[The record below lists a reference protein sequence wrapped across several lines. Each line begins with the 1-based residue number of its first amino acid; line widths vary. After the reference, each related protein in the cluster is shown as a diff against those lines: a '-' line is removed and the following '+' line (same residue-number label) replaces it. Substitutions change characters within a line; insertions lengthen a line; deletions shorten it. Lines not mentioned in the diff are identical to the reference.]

1 MERKGRPQTVAL
13 FVFLKNHDFK
23 LRISKF
29 FMPSDD
35 HPSLSPAE
43 SVIKHDPYAALRER
57 DFRLF
62 LGGHVL
68 SVLGV
73 QMQNVAVGWQLYD
86 KTGSAWPLAIVGLVQ
101 AAPMI
106 GLALPAGQIA
116 DRFDRR
122 KILMTSTLLAVVSAI
137 GLAAVSAT
145 SGSVSLMYFCLFL
158 SGLARAFQGP
168 ARSSLMP
175 QLVPRP
181 LFTNAVSWAV
191 SGFEMASLTGPA
203 LGGILIGLFGGATK
217 VYLLAAVGSV
227 FYFSMLAAITNRSFA
242 AESQNQN
249 SATKDWRSFIVGF
262 HYVWR
267 TKLLFTVMSLDL
279 FAVLLGGAVA
289 LLPVYAKD
297 ILHVGPAG
305 LGWLQA
311 APSIGAV
318 TMALL
323 MTHLPPLKKAGSA
336 LLWSVA
342 GFGVATIV
350 FGLSNNFWL
359 SVAMLFLTGAF
370 DNISVVIRHTLV
382 QTLTP
387 DEMRGRVS
395 AVNGMFISAS
405 NEIGRFESGSVAALA
420 GAVFSVVSGGIGTL
434 VVVALTAIASPQLRQ
449 HGSLADGHKN

>member
-1 MERKGRPQTVAL
+1 
-13 FVFLKNHDFK
+13 
-23 LRISKF
+23 
-29 FMPSDD
+29 MPADL
-35 HPSLSPAE
+35 PSPAATE
-43 SVIKHDPYAALRER
+43 ASKTVTPKHDPYAALHER

-62 LGGHVL
+62 LIGHVL

-73 QMQNVAVGWQLYD
+73 QMQSVAAGWQLYE
-86 KTGSAWPLAIVGLVQ
+86 KTGSAWPLAMVGLIQ
-101 AAPMI
+101 AVPTI
-106 GLALPAGQIA
+106 GLALPAGQLA
-116 DRFDRR
+116 DRLDRR
-122 KILMTSTLLAVVSAI
+122 KILMTATVLAVISAI
-137 GLAAVSAT
+137 GLASVSAT
-145 SGSVSLMYFCLFL
+145 GGSIRLMYSCLFL

-181 LFTNAVSWAV
+181 IFSNAVSWAI
-191 SGFEMASLTGPA
+191 SGFEMASLAGPA
-203 LGGILIGLFGGATK
+203 IGGMLIGIFGGATK
-217 VYLLAAVGSV
+217 VYLLAAIGSV
-227 FYFSMLAAITNRSFA
+227 FYFLMLAAMTKRPYL
-242 AESQNQN
+242 AESQNGN
-249 SATKDWRSFIVGF
+249 AATKDWRSFIVGF
-262 HYVWR
+262 SYVWR
-267 TKLLFTVMSLDL
+267 TKLLFAVMSLDL

-297 ILHVGPAG
+297 ILRVGPIG

-323 MTHLPPLKKAGSA
+323 TTHLPPLKRAGRA

-350 FGLSNNFWL
+350 FGLSRNFWL

-382 QTLTP
+382 QMLTP

-395 AVNGMFISAS
+395 AVNGMFINAS
-405 NEIGRFESGSVAALA
+405 NEIGRFESGAVAALA
-420 GAVFSVVSGGIGTL
+420 GTIFSVVSGGIGTL
-434 VVVALTAIASPQLRQ
+434 IVVAMTAFASPQLRRY
-449 HGSLADGHKN
+449 GSLADETHKN

>member
-1 MERKGRPQTVAL
+1 
-13 FVFLKNHDFK
+13 
-23 LRISKF
+23 
-29 FMPSDD
+29 MPSDD
-35 HPSLSPAE
+35 HPTAADST
-43 SVIKHDPYAALRER
+43 IKHDPYAALHQR

-62 LGGHVL
+62 LIGHVL

-86 KTGSAWPLAIVGLVQ
+86 KTNSAWPLAMVGLIQ
-101 AAPMI
+101 ATPMI

-122 KILMTSTLLAVVSAI
+122 KILMTATVLAVVSAV

-145 SGSVSLMYFCLFL
+145 GSNVRLMYACLFL

-175 QLVPRP
+175 QLIPKP
-181 LFTNAVSWAV
+181 IFTNAVSWAV
-191 SGFEMASLTGPA
+191 SGFEMASLAGPA
-203 LGGILIGLFGGATK
+203 LGGMLIVLFGGATK
-217 VYLLAAVGSV
+217 VYLLAAMGSV
-227 FYFSMLAAITNRSFA
+227 FYFSMLAVVTNRPYV
-242 AESQNQN
+242 AESQHEH
-249 SATKDWRSFIVGF
+249 SASKNWRSFVVGF
-262 HYVWR
+262 QYVWR

-305 LGWLQA
+305 LGWMQA

-323 MTHLPPLKKAGSA
+323 MTHLPPLKKAGQT

-342 GFGVATIV
+342 GFGAATII
-350 FGLSNNFWL
+350 FGLSRNFWL

-434 VVVALTAIASPQLRQ
+434 IVVALTALASPQLRR
-449 HGSLADGHKN
+449 HGSLADGHQN

>member
-1 MERKGRPQTVAL
+1 
-13 FVFLKNHDFK
+13 
-23 LRISKF
+23 
-29 FMPSDD
+29 MPSDD
-35 HPSLSPAE
+35 HPTTSPDSAE
-43 SVIKHDPYAALRER
+43 SIIKHDPYAALRQR

-62 LGGHVL
+62 LSGHVL

-86 KTGSAWPLAIVGLVQ
+86 KTGSAWPLAMVGLVQ
-101 AAPMI
+101 AVPMI
-106 GLALPAGQIA
+106 GLAMPAGQIA

-122 KILMTSTLLAVVSAI
+122 KILMTATLLAVISAF

-145 SGSVSLMYFCLFL
+145 GGNVKLIYFCLFL

-175 QLVPRP
+175 QLVPRA
-181 LFTNAVSWAV
+181 LFTNSVSWAV
-191 SGFEMASLTGPA
+191 SGFEMASLAGPA
-203 LGGILIGLFGGATK
+203 LGGILIGLFGGTTK
-217 VYLLAAVGSV
+217 VYLLAAMGSV
-227 FYFSMLAAITNRSFA
+227 FYFAMLAAVTNRSYV
-242 AESQNQN
+242 AESQNEN

-262 HYVWR
+262 DYVWR

-350 FGLSNNFWL
+350 FGLSHNFWL

-434 VVVALTAIASPQLRQ
+434 AVVAVTAFASPQLRR

>member
-1 MERKGRPQTVAL
+1 
-13 FVFLKNHDFK
+13 
-23 LRISKF
+23 
-29 FMPSDD
+29 MPSDD
-35 HPSLSPAE
+35 HPATSP
-43 SVIKHDPYAALRER
+43 SGNSTVKHNPYAALRER

-86 KTGSAWPLAIVGLVQ
+86 KTGSAWPLAMVGLVQ

-122 KILMTSTLLAVVSAI
+122 KILMTSTVLAVISAI
-137 GLAAVSAT
+137 GLAAVSA
-145 SGSVSLMYFCLFL
+145 SGGSVKLMYFCLFL

-181 LFTNAVSWAV
+181 IFTNAVSWAV

-203 LGGILIGLFGGATK
+203 LGGMLIGVLGGATK
-217 VYLLAAVGSV
+217 VYLLAALGSV
-227 FYFSMLAAITNRSFA
+227 FYFSMLAAVTNRPYV
-242 AESQNQN
+242 AESQNEH
-249 SATKDWRSFIVGF
+249 SASKDWRSFLVGLQ
-262 HYVWR
+262 YVWR
-267 TKLLFTVMSLDL
+267 TKLLFSVMSLDL

-305 LGWLQA
+305 LGWMQA

-350 FGLSNNFWL
+350 FGLSKNFWL
-359 SVAMLFLTGAF
+359 SVGMLFLTGAF

-434 VVVALTAIASPQLRQ
+434 VVVAVTAFASPQLRR
-449 HGSLADGHKN
+449 HGSLSDSHKN

>member
-1 MERKGRPQTVAL
+1 
-13 FVFLKNHDFK
+13 
-23 LRISKF
+23 
-29 FMPSDD
+29 MPADL
-35 HPSLSPAE
+35 PSPAATE
-43 SVIKHDPYAALRER
+43 ASKTVTPKHDPYAALHVR

-62 LGGHVL
+62 LIGHVL

-73 QMQNVAVGWQLYD
+73 QMQGVAAGWQLYE
-86 KTGSAWPLAIVGLVQ
+86 KTGSAWPLAMVGLVQ
-101 AAPMI
+101 AAPTI
-106 GLALPAGQIA
+106 GLALPAGQLA

-122 KILMTSTLLAVVSAI
+122 KILMSATVLAVVSAI
-137 GLAAVSAT
+137 GLAAVSA
-145 SGSVSLMYFCLFL
+145 SGGSVRLMYFCLFL

-181 LFTNAVSWAV
+181 IFSNAVSWAI
-191 SGFEMASLTGPA
+191 SGFEMASLAGPA
-203 LGGILIGLFGGATK
+203 IGGMLIGIFGGATK

-227 FYFSMLAAITNRSFA
+227 FYFLMLATMTKRPYL
-242 AESQNQN
+242 AESQNGN
-249 SATKDWRSFIVGF
+249 AATKDWRSFMVGF
-262 HYVWR
+262 RYVWR
-267 TKLLFTVMSLDL
+267 TKLLFAVMSLDL

-297 ILHVGPAG
+297 ILRVGPVG

-323 MTHLPPLKKAGSA
+323 TTHLPPLKRAGRA

-350 FGLSNNFWL
+350 FGLSRNFWL

-370 DNISVVIRHTLV
+370 DNISVVIRHILV
-382 QTLTP
+382 QMLTP

-395 AVNGMFISAS
+395 AVNGMFINAS
-405 NEIGRFESGSVAALA
+405 NEIGRFESGAVAALA
-420 GAVFSVVSGGIGTL
+420 GTIFSVVSGGIGTL
-434 VVVALTAIASPQLRQ
+434 IVVAATAFASPQLRRY
-449 HGSLADGHKN
+449 GSLADETHKN

>member
-1 MERKGRPQTVAL
+1 
-13 FVFLKNHDFK
+13 
-23 LRISKF
+23 
-29 FMPSDD
+29 MPSDD
-35 HPSLSPAE
+35 QQAASTEPAD
-43 SVIKHDPYAALRER
+43 SNLQPHPYAALQQR

-86 KTGSAWPLAIVGLVQ
+86 QTNSAWPLAMVGLIQ
-101 AAPMI
+101 AAPII

-122 KILMTSTLLAVVSAI
+122 KILMTATVLAVISAL

-145 SGSVSLMYFCLFL
+145 GGNVRLMYGCLFL

-181 LFTNAVSWAV
+181 IFTNAVSWAV
-191 SGFEMASLTGPA
+191 SGFEMASLAGPA
-203 LGGILIGLFGGATK
+203 LGGLLISVFGGATK
-217 VYLLAAVGSV
+217 VYLLAALGSV
-227 FYFSMLAAITNRSFA
+227 FYFSMLAAITNRPFV
-242 AESQNQN
+242 AESQNDRA
-249 SATKDWRSFIVGF
+249 ATKDWRSFVAGF
-262 HYVWR
+262 LYVWR
-267 TKLLFTVMSLDL
+267 NRLLFTVMSLDL

-305 LGWLQA
+305 LGVLQA
-311 APSIGAV
+311 AQSVGAV

-323 MTHLPPLKKAGSA
+323 TTHLPPLKKAGST
-336 LLWSVA
+336 LLWAVA
-342 GFGVATIV
+342 GFGAATIV
-350 FGLSNNFWL
+350 FGLSRNLWL
-359 SVAMLFLTGAF
+359 SVTMLFLTGAF

-434 VVVALTAIASPQLRQ
+434 LVVAITAFASPQLRKY
-449 HGSLADGHKN
+449 GSLADGHKN

>member
-1 MERKGRPQTVAL
+1 
-13 FVFLKNHDFK
+13 
-23 LRISKF
+23 
-29 FMPSDD
+29 MPSDD
-35 HPSLSPAE
+35 QLAASTDAAHSNLKS
-43 SVIKHDPYAALRER
+43 HPYAALQQR

-86 KTGSAWPLAIVGLVQ
+86 KTNSAWPLAMVGLIQ
-101 AAPMI
+101 AAPII

-122 KILMTSTLLAVVSAI
+122 KILMTATVLAVVSAL

-145 SGSVSLMYFCLFL
+145 GGNVRLMYACLFL

-175 QLVPRP
+175 QLVPKQI
-181 LFTNAVSWAV
+181 FTNAVSWAV
-191 SGFEMASLTGPA
+191 SGFELASLTGPA
-203 LGGILIGLFGGATK
+203 LGGLLIGVFGGATK
-217 VYLLAAVGSV
+217 VYLLAAMGSV
-227 FYFSMLAAITNRSFA
+227 FYFSMLAGITNRPFV
-242 AESQNQN
+242 AESQNDRA
-249 SATKDWRSFIVGF
+249 ATKNWRSFLVGF
-262 HYVWR
+262 TYVWQTR
-267 TKLLFTVMSLDL
+267 LLFAVMSLDL

-297 ILHVGPAG
+297 ILHIGPAG
-305 LGWLQA
+305 LGLLQA
-311 APSIGAV
+311 APSVGAV

-323 MTHLPPLKKAGSA
+323 TTHLPPFKKAGSV

-342 GFGVATIV
+342 GFGAATIV
-350 FGLSNNFWL
+350 FGLSRNFWL
-359 SVAMLFLTGAF
+359 SVTMLFLTGAF

-405 NEIGRFESGSVAALA
+405 NEIGRFESGAVASLTN
-420 GAVFSVVSGGIGTL
+420 AVFSVVSGGIGTL
-434 VVVALTAIASPQLRQ
+434 IVVAATAFASPQLRKY
-449 HGSLADGHKN
+449 GSLHEQANKN

>member
-1 MERKGRPQTVAL
+1 
-13 FVFLKNHDFK
+13 
-23 LRISKF
+23 
-29 FMPSDD
+29 MPADL
-35 HPSLSPAE
+35 PSPAATE
-43 SVIKHDPYAALRER
+43 ASKTVTPKHDPYAALHER

-62 LGGHVL
+62 LIGHVL

-73 QMQNVAVGWQLYD
+73 QMQSVAAGWQLYE
-86 KTGSAWPLAIVGLVQ
+86 KTGSAWPLAMVGLIQ
-101 AAPMI
+101 AVPTI
-106 GLALPAGQIA
+106 GLALPAGQLA
-116 DRFDRR
+116 DRLDRR
-122 KILMTSTLLAVVSAI
+122 KILMTATVLAVISAI
-137 GLAAVSAT
+137 GLASVSAT
-145 SGSVSLMYFCLFL
+145 GGSIRLMYSCLFL

-181 LFTNAVSWAV
+181 IFSNAVSWAI
-191 SGFEMASLTGPA
+191 SGFEMASLAGPA
-203 LGGILIGLFGGATK
+203 IGGMLIGIFGGATK
-217 VYLLAAVGSV
+217 VYLLAAIGSV
-227 FYFSMLAAITNRSFA
+227 FYFLMLAAMTKRPYL
-242 AESQNQN
+242 AESQNGN
-249 SATKDWRSFIVGF
+249 AATKDWRSFIVGF
-262 HYVWR
+262 SYVWR
-267 TKLLFTVMSLDL
+267 TKLLFAVMSLDL

-297 ILHVGPAG
+297 ILRVGPIG

-323 MTHLPPLKKAGSA
+323 TTHLPPLKRAGRA

-350 FGLSNNFWL
+350 FGLSRNFWL

-382 QTLTP
+382 QMLTP

-395 AVNGMFISAS
+395 AVNGMFINAS
-405 NEIGRFESGSVAALA
+405 NEIGRFESGAVAALA
-420 GAVFSVVSGGIGTL
+420 GTIFSVVSGGIGTL
-434 VVVALTAIASPQLRQ
+434 IVVAATAFASPQLRRY
-449 HGSLADGHKN
+449 GSLADETNKH

>member
-1 MERKGRPQTVAL
+1 
-13 FVFLKNHDFK
+13 
-23 LRISKF
+23 
-29 FMPSDD
+29 MPSDD
-35 HPSLSPAE
+35 HPTGSSPGD
-43 SVIKHDPYAALRER
+43 SIKHDPYAALRQR

-62 LGGHVL
+62 LIGHVL

-86 KTGSAWPLAIVGLVQ
+86 KTNSAWPLAMVGLVQ

-122 KILMTSTLLAVVSAI
+122 KILMMATLLAVISAI
-137 GLAAVSAT
+137 GLMLVSMLG
-145 SGSVSLMYFCLFL
+145 GSVRWMYFCLFL

-175 QLVPRP
+175 QLVPRS
-181 LFTNAVSWAV
+181 LFTNSVSWAV
-191 SGFEMASLTGPA
+191 SGFEMASLAGPA
-203 LGGILIGLFGGATK
+203 LGGILIGVFGGATK
-217 VYLLAAVGSV
+217 VYLLGALGSV
-227 FYFSMLAAITNRSFA
+227 FYFSMLAAITNRA
-242 AESQNQN
+242 YVAEDQTGNL
-249 SATKDWRSFIVGF
+249 ATNNWHSIAVGF
-262 HYVWR
+262 KYVWK
-267 TKLLFTVMSLDL
+267 TKLLLTVMSLDM

-289 LLPVYAKD
+289 LLPVYARD

-311 APSIGAV
+311 APSVGAV

-323 MTHLPPLKKAGSA
+323 TTHLPPLKKAGST

-342 GFGVATIV
+342 GFGLATIV

-395 AVNGMFISAS
+395 AVNGMFINTS
-405 NEIGRFESGSVAALA
+405 NEIGRFESGAVASLTN
-420 GAVFSVVSGGIGTL
+420 AVFSVVSGGIGTL
-434 VVVALTAIASPQLRQ
+434 IVVAATAFASPQLRR
-449 HGSLADGHKN
+449 HGSLHEESNKH